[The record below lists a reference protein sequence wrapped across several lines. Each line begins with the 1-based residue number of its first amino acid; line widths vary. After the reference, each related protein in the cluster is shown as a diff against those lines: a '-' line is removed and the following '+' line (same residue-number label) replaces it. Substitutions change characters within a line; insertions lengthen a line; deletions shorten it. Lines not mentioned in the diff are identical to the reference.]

1 MASSWCYY
9 HIFYDSTFLLEIRT
23 NFNDLLQ
30 GPKKKKKLTK
40 EEKAI
45 LRAQE
50 LERIKKEEEFERLG
64 KIYLISIYSF

>member
-9 HIFYDSTFLLEIRT
+9 HIFYDSTILLEIRT
-23 NFNDLLQ
+23 NCDDLLQ

-50 LERIKKEEEFERLG
+50 LERLKKEEDLERLG
-64 KIYLISIYSF
+64 KIYFILI